1 MDTPLF
7 IPVVL
12 GTARRGCNSAH
23 PARFIF
29 NELQDREGI
38 ETKLVDIA
46 ELPLVARTVPSW
58 SEDAQSVDNSLW
70 QRVAARADA
79 FIFVLPEYN
88 HGYPGEFK
96 LLLDSLTEEY
106 KHKPVAIAG
115 VAAGT
120 FGGSRMIDHLKP
132 VLSELRMVPIRDSLY
147 FTQVH
152 NSWNDD
158 STPKDPESQKK
169 YLDTVLTELI
179 AYANVLKHLRTV

>member
-12 GTARRGCNSAH
+12 GTARRGRNSEH
-23 PARFIF
+23 PARFVYEEIRVRDGVESEF
-29 NELQDREGI
+29 I
-38 ETKLVDIA
+38 DIA
-46 ELPLVARTVPSW
+46 ELPLAARTVPAW
-58 SEDAQSVDNSLW
+58 SDDAASVDNSLW
-70 QRVAARADA
+70 QGVAARADA

-106 KHKPVAIAG
+106 KHKPVAVAG

-132 VLSELRMVPIRDSLY
+132 VLSELRMVPIRESLY

-152 NSWNDD
+152 NSWNEDG
-158 STPKDPESQKK
+158 TPKDPESQKE
-169 YLDTVLTELI
+169 YLDSVLTEL
-179 AYANVLKHLRTV
+179 AQYARALKVLRT